1 MSWTP
6 HNSTLTLRYNC
17 GSISNPMNQ
26 IGLISFDGEGTL
38 RTFDFGQMVWREA
51 IPAIHAQKK
60 GSDLTQVKKAV
71 AIEPYF
77 THIFS
82 STFHYKQLKTPILT
96 LGCA

>member
-1 MSWTP
+1 
-6 HNSTLTLRYNC
+6 
-17 GSISNPMNQ
+17 MNQ

-77 THIFS
+77 AHIFS